1 MKFKITSIV
10 VIVSSVLLTVN
21 NYSQGEASLLSNK
34 EKDSINTN
42 GEFTIFFKE
51 KFNGKYSVSITNSIG
66 QIVNQFDAT
75 GQSQEINLK
84 EYSNG
89 LYFITISNDKENATV
104 RILKQ

>member
-1 MKFKITSIV
+1 
-10 VIVSSVLLTVN
+10 
-21 NYSQGEASLLSNK
+21 
-34 EKDSINTN
+34 
-42 GEFTIFFKE
+42 
-51 KFNGKYSVSITNSIG
+51 VSITNSIG
-66 QIVNQFDAT
+66 QVVNQFDAK